1 MAGVGVSK
9 ADFDAPALRD
19 VERQIRAA
27 ASQRRM
33 RLLLE
38 TLAQTGAE
46 TARHRVKRGGPA
58 PDGSGWPARHPLS
71 ASRKPLLNRD
81 GDLGA
86 SIASAATSRTARW
99 GTNRVYARIHQLGG
113 IVRPRRRRALRFEQG
128 GNQIFARQV
137 VIPARPYLGWGGD
150 EEHQADGVVR
160 RWFDEALGGGA

>member
-9 ADFDAPALRD
+9 ADFDAPALRE

-38 TLAQTGAE
+38 TLAQTGAA
-46 TARHRVKRGGPA
+46 TAYDRIRRGGPA
-58 PDGSGWPARHPLS
+58 PDGSGWPARHPRS

-81 GDLGA
+81 GDLGD
-86 SIASAATSRTARW
+86 SIATAATNRTARW
-99 GTNRVYARIHQLGG
+99 GTNRNYARIHQLGG

-128 GNQIFARQV
+128 GSQIFARQV

-160 RWFDEALGGGA
+160 RWFTEALGGGA